1 MKFTTPMR
9 ISLLALVLALPGI
22 ARADVIDYA
31 VTAANQLGTVDL
43 QTGVFTQIGTV
54 NGIAGGETGDLTRL
68 PGGLIY
74 GLDSGANLVLIDP
87 VALTTSLVGYTG
99 YSMYALTFIPDGTL
113 YGLVSGSASLY
124 SINPKT
130 GTATPVGTL
139 TGGGFN
145 FSQSYYDIRSDGA
158 GHIYLLNGAHTLY
171 TVNVTNLQV
180 TLVGTI
186 GFTVYNLDFENG
198 TLYGFTDGSKIISI
212 NTTNGVGT
220 VVATETQSS
229 AIVAATGEGGIVG
242 APILTIQPT
251 SLNAVALSWIAPSN
265 AFSLQQ
271 NLNLTT
277 TSWASVPNPV
287 SVTNSQNQVIV
298 SPDVGTVFY
307 RLKSN

>member
-1 MKFTTPMR
+1 MKFTNPMR

-22 ARADVIDYA
+22 ACADVIDYA

-43 QTGVFTQIGTV
+43 QTGAFTQIGTV
-54 NGIAGGETGDLTRL
+54 NGIAGGFTGDLTRR

-99 YSMYALTFIPDGTL
+99 YAIYGLTFMPDGTL
-113 YGLVSGSASLY
+113 YGLANTSASLF

-130 GTATPVGTL
+130 GAATPVGTL
-139 TGGGFN
+139 TGAGFG
-145 FSQSYYDIRSDGA
+145 SAASYFDIRSDDA
-158 GHIYLLNGAHTLY
+158 GHVYMLNGSDTLY
-171 TVNVTNLQV
+171 TINLTNLQV

-198 TLYGFTDGSKIISI
+198 TLYGFTNGKQIISI
-212 NTTNGVGT
+212 NTTNGAGT
-220 VVATETQSS
+220 VVATETQTS
-229 AIVAATGEGGIVG
+229 AIVAATGGGGIVG
-242 APILTIQPT
+242 APFLTIQPT
-251 SLNAVALSWIAPSN
+251 NLNAVALSWIAPSN
-265 AFSLQQ
+265 AYSLQQ